1 MPTHEIAD
9 KCDLCRIEMDNVNVR
24 RGHSVL
30 LRDINLHIH
39 CGELTALIGPNGA
52 GKTTLLKALMGIIP
66 HDGRIAHLKHDGSTL
81 SQVRVGYVPQRLDM
95 DVDTP
100 VSVMDMVQSATGG
113 RSAWLGASRTDRE
126 RARRLLSVTNA
137 DTLLNRRVGALS
149 GGELQRVLLALALDP
164 MPDLLILDEP
174 ISGMDQNGV
183 DMFYNMVEN
192 LLRERHMAI
201 LLVSHDFD
209 MVRRHAQ
216 RAILIKGTVLCD
228 GTPDEVFA
236 SQEFINVFGR
246 IGGGAA

>member
-1 MPTHEIAD
+1 MPIHEG
-9 KCDLCRIEMDNVNVR
+9 KCDLCRIEMDNVCVR

-30 LRDINLHIH
+30 LKDINLHIH

-52 GKTTLLKALMGIIP
+52 GKTTLLKALMGTIP
-66 HDGRIAHLKHDGSTL
+66 HDGSIVHLKHDGSKLTG
-81 SQVRVGYVPQRLDM
+81 VRVGYVPQRLDM
-95 DVDTP
+95 DTDTP
-100 VSVMDMVQSATGG
+100 ISVIDLVQAATGG
-113 RSAWLGASRTDRE
+113 RPAWLGASRAQKE
-126 RARRLLSVTNA
+126 SAKKLLSVTHVEN
-137 DTLLNRRVGALS
+137 LLDRRVGALS

-183 DMFYNMVEN
+183 DMFYSMVEN
-192 LLRERHMAI
+192 LLKKRHMAI

-236 SQEFINVFGR
+236 SSEFISVFGR
-246 IGGGAA
+246 IGGAQA

>member
-1 MPTHEIAD
+1 
-9 KCDLCRIEMDNVNVR
+9 
-24 RGHSVL
+24 
-30 LRDINLHIH
+30 
-39 CGELTALIGPNGA
+39 
-52 GKTTLLKALMGIIP
+52 
-66 HDGRIAHLKHDGSTL
+66 
-81 SQVRVGYVPQRLDM
+81 
-95 DVDTP
+95 
-100 VSVMDMVQSATGG
+100 MVQSAIGG
-113 RSAWLGASRTDRE
+113 RPSWLGPSREDKE
-126 RARRLLSVTNA
+126 RARKLLSVTHVEG
-137 DTLLNRRVGALS
+137 LINRRVGALS

-228 GTPDEVFA
+228 GTPDDVFA
-236 SQEFINVFGR
+236 SPEFISVFGR

>member
-1 MPTHEIAD
+1 MPTHEG

-66 HDGRIAHLKHDGSTL
+66 HDGSTL

-100 VSVMDMVQSATGG
+100 VSVMDLVQSAIGG
-113 RSAWLGASRTDRE
+113 RPSWLGPSREDKE
-126 RARRLLSVTNA
+126 RARNLLSVTHVEG
-137 DTLLNRRVGALS
+137 LINRRVGALS

-228 GTPDEVFA
+228 GTPEDVFA
-236 SQEFINVFGR
+236 SPEFISVFGR